1 MSATGGNPVSDI
13 SYLIDALKRHLPAY
27 EEAQLYYNGNH
38 RPIVAT
44 EQYRSVFGQYLK
56 TFTYNR
62 CRTIVDAHTDRL
74 KIKGFVDEGG
84 KDEVADRSAEI
95 WNRNRMDRYQIEIE
109 TEALVLGAAF
119 AIVWPDDEGFP
130 RIYPQRGDRMM
141 IRWDNDDPRKIAV
154 AAKLW
159 QPVSEGESS
168 ANPKWHL
175 NLYYPDRLE
184 KYIAKQS
191 GSDISSKPDG
201 WDRREDSGETVW
213 PTRYPWGE
221 GIPVFP
227 FLNRA
232 RLGGWGIS
240 ELSDLIPL
248 QNMLNKS
255 LVDMAV
261 AQEFTSF
268 PQRWA
273 VGVEPDYDPETGKTT
288 SPFISGPNQL
298 WMAPGDADGAPP
310 AFGQFE
316 PGDITQYTQQQE
328 SLDMQ
333 MARVSAVPAHYLGM
347 AGEFPSG
354 ESLKTAE
361 APFTRKLEK
370 LQTARGNDW
379 IDLMHFAL
387 KVWGAELKDVEL
399 AATWE
404 PAEPRSDIDFWNT
417 ATFKINAGVPE
428 EQVWEEAGYTVE
440 QITKWK
446 AEAKRRELEMARQ
459 LQRRLNDQPPDDEET
474 GDARSGDPARP
485 GQAA

>member
-1 MSATGGNPVSDI
+1 MGKTGGVTVSDI
-13 SYLIDALKRHLPAY
+13 TFLITALSNRAAGYQKS
-27 EEAQLYYNGNH
+27 QQYYDGDH

-44 EQYRSVFGQYLK
+44 DMYQSVFGTYLK

-74 KIKGFVDEGG
+74 KIMGFADEAGR
-84 KDEVADRSAEI
+84 EEIADRAAEI

-119 AIVWPDDEGFP
+119 AIVWPDENNFP

-141 IRWDNDDPRKIAV
+141 IRWSDDDPRKIAV
-154 AAKLW
+154 AAKIW
-159 QPVSEGESS
+159 MPIAVDSEK
-168 ANPKWHL
+168 PKWHL

-184 KYIAKQS
+184 KYIAVQS
-191 GSDISSKPDG
+191 GDHLSTKPAG
-201 WDRREDSGETVW
+201 WEPREDDGDAGIW
-213 PTRYPWGE
+213 PVRYPWGE

-240 ELSDLIPL
+240 ELADIIPL
-248 QNMLNKS
+248 QNMINKS

-261 AQEFTSF
+261 AGEFTSF
-268 PQRWA
+268 PQRWV
-273 VGVEPDYDPETGKTT
+273 VGAEPNYDAETGQLVN
-288 SPFISGPNQL
+288 PFESGPNKL
-298 WMAPGDADGAPP
+298 WMVPGDADGATPS
-310 AFGQFE
+310 FGQFE
-316 PGDITQYTQQQE
+316 PGDITQYTHQQE
-328 SLDMQ
+328 SLDKQ

-347 AGEFPSG
+347 SGDFPSG

-361 APFTRKLEK
+361 APFTRKIEK

-387 KVWGAELKDVEL
+387 GLTGLELKDVEL
-399 AATWE
+399 EAIWE

-417 ATFKINAGVPE
+417 ATLKLNAGVPE

-440 QITKWK
+440 QIAEWK
-446 AEAKRRELEMARQ
+446 AAAKQREEEMARQ
-459 LQRRLNDQPPDDEET
+459 MQRRLNDQPPDDEED
-474 GDARSGDPARP
+474 DAGADPAVP
-485 GQAA
+485 PQAS